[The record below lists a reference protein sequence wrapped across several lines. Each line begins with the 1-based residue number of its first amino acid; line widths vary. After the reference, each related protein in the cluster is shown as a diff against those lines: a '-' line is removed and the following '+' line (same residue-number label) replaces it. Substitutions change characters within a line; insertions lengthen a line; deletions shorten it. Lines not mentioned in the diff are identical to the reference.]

1 MKSPELTNTLNIN
14 NNIQMNDNINIPN
27 INITDPKVGG
37 NYNGDIKASV
47 PQDMNMNIN
56 PINALNQNN
65 NNNIG
70 LNANIGTSNVGGFG
84 ISIGQK

>member
-1 MKSPELTNTLNIN
+1 
-14 NNIQMNDNINIPN
+14 
-27 INITDPKVGG
+27 
-37 NYNGDIKASV
+37 
-47 PQDMNMNIN
+47 MNMNIN

>member
-1 MKSPELTNTLNIN
+1 
-14 NNIQMNDNINIPN
+14 MNDNINIPN